1 MAGLEVTIVLSKPVE
16 SVDCTDEGS
25 NGFALTGDSV
35 LQVYMKRIHMFYINV
50 LGQECFLGFRESAG
64 MAIIIV

>member
-25 NGFALTGDSV
+25 NGFALTVDSI
-35 LQVYMKRIHMFYINV
+35 LQVDMERIHMLYVNV
-50 LGQECFLGFRESAG
+50 LGQEYFLGFRENAG
-64 MAIIIV
+64 MAIIVV